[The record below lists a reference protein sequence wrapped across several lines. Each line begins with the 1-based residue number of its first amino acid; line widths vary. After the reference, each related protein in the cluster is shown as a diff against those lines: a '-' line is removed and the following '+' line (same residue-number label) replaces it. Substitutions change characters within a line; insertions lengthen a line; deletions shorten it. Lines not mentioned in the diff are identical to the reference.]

1 MVKPGYKQTEIG
13 VIPEDWETSSL
24 SAAFQKLEA
33 GVSVNSDNSLS
44 SEYHILKTSAVH
56 DGVVDTAETK
66 PVIPQDYLRLKC
78 PLVKGSII
86 ISRMNTPAL
95 VGECGFTKDAKA
107 GIYLPD
113 RLWQIQ
119 NFNKSSFDFVW
130 LNYLLNTKQ
139 YRDAVRATA
148 TGTSSSMKNI
158 SKERML
164 DIEIPRPPIN
174 EQENIAA
181 ALSEVD
187 ELINLVEKQIDKKKA
202 IKQGAMQEL
211 LTGKRRLPGFS
222 GEWETF
228 VFGDLFDFIP
238 NNAFTRAQL
247 SDSGK
252 VKNIHY
258 GDILTKFGAYI
269 SADSNEIPYIE
280 REIDLSRFAE
290 KSYLQSGDIVIAD
303 TAEDETVGKA
313 LEVINVECPVLAGQH
328 TLLCRPKV
336 RFSEKFL
343 GYYLNAACYHDQ
355 LLPFIVGTKVSSISK
370 ASVAQTRLV
379 VPKYKEQQ
387 AISCI
392 LSDMDDDIAELE
404 KKLAKYRQVKRGMMQ
419 QLLTGKIRLKND
431 VEDLRQAEQA
441 NAVKILPART
451 AHNRQFDDAVSIAA
465 IVYAFYSDKYPLGR
479 VKVQKLLYLLH
490 RHQAVSVS
498 DFKKKAAGP
507 YADTVRYK
515 GGEPI
520 AKKNKYIVSENGKQ
534 GTRYSRGE
542 NMAQALNYVERWG
555 MQSDLQWL
563 KENFLHTGRNDLEL
577 FATVDMAI
585 CDLNEAGV
593 PISVASIKDLIASSK
608 EWKAKLSKTYF
619 SDRDIA
625 RAIKKCTELFN

>member
-1 MVKPGYKQTEIG
+1 MVKKGYKQTEIG
-13 VIPEDWETSSL
+13 VLPEDWETSSL

-107 GIYLPD
+107 GTYLPD

-148 TGTSSSMKNI
+148 TGTSNSMKNI

-164 DIEIPRPPIN
+164 NIEIPRPPIN

-222 GEWETF
+222 GEWETRTLHEISNEM
-228 VFGDLFDFIP
+228 VDGPFGSNLKTEHYTTERQVRIIQLSNIGEAGW
-238 NNAFTRAQL
+238 NNANVKYTTFSHAAELQRCIVQPGSILIAKMMPAGRAIICP
-247 SDSGK
+247 D
-252 VKNIHY
+252 N
-258 GDILTKFGAYI
+258 
-269 SADSNEIPYIE
+269 
-280 REIDLSRFAE
+280 E
-290 KSYLQSGDIVIAD
+290 KSYILGSDVVKVVPNSSVDSRYLVYATKSRFYLDQIAD
-303 TAEDETVGKA
+303 DTQGSTRARTSVSKLRKTAILFPEKDEQ
-313 LEVINVECPVLAGQH
+313 I
-328 TLLCRPKV
+328 
-336 RFSEKFL
+336 
-343 GYYLNAACYHDQ
+343 
-355 LLPFIVGTKVSSISK
+355 
-370 ASVAQTRLV
+370 
-379 VPKYKEQQ
+379 
-387 AISCI
+387 AIADI
-392 LSDMDDDIAELE
+392 LSEMDMEIATLE
-404 KKLAKYRQVKRGMMQ
+404 EKLAKYRQVKQGMMQ

-441 NAVKILPART
+441 NAVKTLPART

-465 IVYAFYSDKYPLGR
+465 IVDAFYSDKYPLGR

-563 KENFLHTGRNDLEL
+563 KDNFLHTGRNDLEL